1 MPQKVIAELRNKVF
15 DHTNYPDIP
24 LGGYVKF
31 VDVLGSDKAIAST
44 ARLTAGTIDERLLAA
59 KAAEDDARLI
69 RRLMRDVHTSPFEFC
84 EVVVK
89 LRLPMDTWRQMV
101 RHRTANVNE
110 YSTRYSPAIDD
121 TSKVIPG
128 EWRQQSSSN
137 RQGSSGYLDCWPDKL
152 VNEFTAYLA
161 DDKTEAGPVC
171 ELQYPDRLNC
181 VFVERLRHGLS
192 INPRILR
199 NGELEYEDN
208 SKVSKLKGCSF
219 FGSTSI
225 DLDDC
230 NIVYSLWCCFLET
243 KGLVVRINQADTDY
257 STPQTCLTAI
267 EQNSHYDSRAFY
279 NFMLDVGVAR
289 EQARRDLPLST
300 FTEVVWK
307 CDLHNICHFL
317 KLRMASEAQLEVRA
331 YAGVL
336 ADIVKTLFPVT
347 YQAFEDYR
355 LNAVTLSRMEFEN
368 LIATLG
374 GLINQT
380 DLPKRLIGSVPL
392 QTEESLTSFLQSVLV
407 PQANEITNKSELS
420 SYLNKFRSLMHEL
433 KITG

>member
-1 MPQKVIAELRNKVF
+1 MPQKVIAELRKKVF
-15 DHTNYPDIP
+15 DHASHPDIP

-59 KAAEDDARLI
+59 RAAEDDERLI

-152 VNEFTAYLA
+152 VSEFVAYLA
-161 DDKTEAGPVC
+161 DDKAEGGPVC
-171 ELQYPDRLNC
+171 ELQYPDYLNC
-181 VFVERLRHGLS
+181 IFVERLRHGLS
-192 INPRILR
+192 INPKILR
-199 NGELEYEDN
+199 NGALEQEDCN
-208 SKVSKLKGCSF
+208 KTSPLRSCSF
-219 FGSTSI
+219 FGSALV

-230 NIVYSLWCCFLET
+230 GIVYTLWCCFLET
-243 KGLVVRINQADTDY
+243 KGMSIKINRVDTDY
-257 STPQTCLTAI
+257 STPQDCLTAI
-267 EQNSHYDSRAFY
+267 EKNSHHDSRVFY
-279 NFMLDVGVAR
+279 NFMLDAGVAR

-317 KLRMASEAQLEVRA
+317 KLRMAPEAQLEVRA

-347 YQAFEDYR
+347 YRAFEDYR

-380 DLPKRLIGSVPL
+380 DLSKRLIGSVPL
-392 QTEESLTSFLQSVLV
+392 QTEESLTSFLQAVLV
-407 PQANEITNKSELS
+407 PQTNEITNKSELNAYIS
-420 SYLNKFRSLMHEL
+420 KFRSLMDEL
-433 KITG
+433 KITV